1 MFSDPQ
7 GLLNQ
12 PWTDQEVIA
21 IATRKGRSLI
31 YSDHTKY
38 CKCIG
43 VLWSITHIT
52 VPLLHQNEPFLGVW
66 SQGCW
71 RDGRPGTPLTI
82 TAAQLPAFINQD
94 RVVCDYFNSWMFLW
108 HLSWDGAVV
117 MVSVVV
123 SSVLPGIRLLRMKV
137 FFTAQEGKFTQ
148 RGRNIKIYAS
158 HSISLNY
165 EFETMNITFLS
176 IFIWMKHS
184 K

>member
-52 VPLLHQNEPFLGVW
+52 VPLLHQNEPFLVVW

-71 RDGRPGTPLTI
+71 RDGRPGTPLTV
-82 TAAQLPAFINQD
+82 TAAQLPAFITKTELFATTLIPGHFYD
-94 RVVCDYFNSWMFLW
+94 TLAEMEL
-108 HLSWDGAVV
+108 LSWF
-117 MVSVVV
+117 
-123 SSVLPGIRLLRMKV
+123 LLLFPAFFQASGCYAWKS

-148 RGRNIKIYAS
+148 RGRNIKMHTS
-158 HSISLNY
+158 HYIALWNY
-165 EFETMNITFLS
+165 EYHLFVHLHLDEPQ
-176 IFIWMKHS
+176 
-184 K
+184 